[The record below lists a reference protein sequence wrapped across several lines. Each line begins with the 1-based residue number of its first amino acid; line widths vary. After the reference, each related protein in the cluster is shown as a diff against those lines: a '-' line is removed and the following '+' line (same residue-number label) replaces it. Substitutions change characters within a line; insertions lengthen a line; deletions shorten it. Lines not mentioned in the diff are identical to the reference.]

1 MRHRILT
8 FSSAAFALALLCAP
22 LHAQLPADVL
32 AKNRWMELTR
42 ADFDAALQRVPANL
56 RYEFATSPRRVQTV
70 LNSMLV
76 TKTLAA
82 QAKAHGTR
90 PGPLNAQATAGRDED
105 RALASAELKRIEADA
120 AAAFDKNK
128 AAFVAKARE
137 IYDLNRDDY
146 KTPEEVR
153 LSDVAVLVKGRGDE
167 AARQRAA
174 EARAKIVSGE
184 DFAAVAKEYSDDPT
198 SRDKGGALPFVTAK
212 GMAPALAKSVFQ
224 MKSIGE
230 VSEPIRAPS
239 AYHVVR
245 LEERRAPQQR
255 PFEEVR
261 DSIIQAQRQRYV
273 AEQRDLRIQAIHA
286 DPELQLNQPAID
298 ALVNRVDPKAF
309 RAPLEQKRPQKSK

>member
-1 MRHRILT
+1 MRYRLPL
-8 FSSAAFALALLCAP
+8 FAWALVAPFVCSAP

-42 ADFDAALQRVPANL
+42 ADFDAALQRVPPNL

-70 LNSMLV
+70 LNSLLV

-90 PGPLNAQATAGRDED
+90 PGAINAQATAGREAD
-105 RALASAELKRIEADA
+105 RAFASAELKRIEADA

-128 AAFVAKARE
+128 AAFEAKARE

-153 LSDVAVLVKGRGDE
+153 LSDVAVLVNGRGDE
-167 AARQRAA
+167 AAKQRAA

-184 DFAAVAKEYSDDPT
+184 DFAAVAREYSDDPT

-224 MKSIGE
+224 LKSVGE
-230 VSEPIRAPS
+230 VSQPIRAPS

-245 LEERRAPQQR
+245 LEERRAPQQK
-255 PFEEVR
+255 PFEAVR
-261 DSIIQAQRQRYV
+261 DSIMQTQRQRYI
-273 AEQRDLRIQAIHA
+273 AEQRELRIQAIHS

-298 ALVNRVDPKAF
+298 SLVNRVDPKVF
-309 RAPLEQKRPQKSK
+309 RAPLEQKHPQKSK